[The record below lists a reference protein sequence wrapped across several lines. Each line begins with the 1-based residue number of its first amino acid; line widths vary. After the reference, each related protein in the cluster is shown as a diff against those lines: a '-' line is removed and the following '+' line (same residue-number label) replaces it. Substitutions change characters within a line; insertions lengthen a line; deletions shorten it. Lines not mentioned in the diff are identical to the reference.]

1 MAQKEVIRWGVIG
14 CGDVVETKNGPG
26 LYLADGSELV
36 GIWNRTKQK
45 AVDWCER
52 HGHGRAFDSLNEL
65 LNCPDIDIVYVATT
79 PNCHKEHAIA
89 VAEAGKDCYLEK
101 PIALSWD
108 EAQEIKSAFER
119 AGKRC
124 FVVMECHVIASL
136 SRCLMRARSAL
147 FAAFKLFV
155 LSAKPPKRCFP
166 RRKSLG
172 VFALRF
178 PGAAISSRVMR
189 ICSTLLRFLREPS
202 LIST

>member
-101 PIALSWD
+101 PIALSWG
-108 EAQEIKSAFER
+108 EAQEIKAAFER
-119 AGKRC
+119 AGEALLC
-124 FVVMECHVIASL
+124 GSL
-136 SRCLMRARSAL
+136 SSRNATLPRA
-147 FAAFKLFV
+147 
-155 LSAKPPKRCFP
+155 
-166 RRKSLG
+166 
-172 VFALRF
+172 
-178 PGAAISSRVMR
+178 
-189 ICSTLLRFLREPS
+189 
-202 LIST
+202 